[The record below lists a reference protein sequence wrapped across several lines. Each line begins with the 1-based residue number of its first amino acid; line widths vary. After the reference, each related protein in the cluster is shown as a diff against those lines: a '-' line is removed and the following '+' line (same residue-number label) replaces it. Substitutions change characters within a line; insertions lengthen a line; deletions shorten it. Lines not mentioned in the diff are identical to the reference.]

1 MIESIEALLPT
12 VYGGFEIH
20 SFANPINPY
29 APALVLISGD
39 LAKLQFPLLRLHS
52 ECLTGDVFGSLRCD
66 CGFQLNQS
74 LTLISKEGGLLVYLR
89 QEGRGIGL
97 HHKIEAYHK
106 QDLGLD
112 TVQANEALGF
122 KPDLR
127 NYDEAISILKSFGI
141 KSVRLLT
148 NNPKKVD
155 ALVKSGIAVVERI
168 PIIVGENEF
177 NQDYLRTKREKLGHL
192 LP

>member
-1 MIESIEALLPT
+1 
-12 VYGGFEIH
+12 
-20 SFANPINPY
+20 
-29 APALVLISGD
+29 
-39 LAKLQFPLLRLHS
+39 
-52 ECLTGDVFGSLRCD
+52 
-66 CGFQLNQS
+66 
-74 LTLISKEGGLLVYLR
+74 
-89 QEGRGIGL
+89 
-97 HHKIEAYHK
+97 
-106 QDLGLD
+106 
-112 TVQANEALGF
+112 
-122 KPDLR
+122 
-127 NYDEAISILKSFGI
+127 ILKSFGI